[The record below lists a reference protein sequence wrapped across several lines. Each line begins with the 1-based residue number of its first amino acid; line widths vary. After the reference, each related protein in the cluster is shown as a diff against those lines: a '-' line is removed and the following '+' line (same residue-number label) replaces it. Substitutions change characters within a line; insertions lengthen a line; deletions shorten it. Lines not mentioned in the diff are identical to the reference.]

1 MCIGSK
7 CSRIERLAASDPL
20 SFKVV
25 LQKIDSGDAAFVD
38 EARTDV
44 ARRFPCTFRV
54 SYLSLCDSI
63 HSSDDLAAVAAP
75 HRAHGRTKPPLVLDT
90 EVPTI
95 AGTEPILIVS
105 RPVHLGTI
113 RWAVIVYQRD
123 LHATSLVRADSTV
136 RGRERPVAV
145 CSRAAK

>member
-1 MCIGSK
+1 M
-7 CSRIERLAASDPL
+7 
-20 SFKVV
+20 
-25 LQKIDSGDAAFVD
+25 
-38 EARTDV
+38 
-44 ARRFPCTFRV
+44 
-54 SYLSLCDSI
+54 

-123 LHATSLVRADSTV
+123 LHATSPVRADSTV